1 MLENWN
7 PDRWDAEQVIYNNML
22 WSQNIEPQL
31 FYRPDLAFQM
41 LNGNP
46 LHQQNTDFNRICVR
60 NAAVVHV
67 HGSRGSGNR
76 LQIMKDLLDGNFH
89 EEVLLL

>member
-1 MLENWN
+1 
-7 PDRWDAEQVIYNNML
+7 ML

-46 LHQQNTDFNRICVR
+46 LHQQNTDFNRISVR

-76 LQIMKDLLDGNFH
+76 LQIMQELTEGNFS